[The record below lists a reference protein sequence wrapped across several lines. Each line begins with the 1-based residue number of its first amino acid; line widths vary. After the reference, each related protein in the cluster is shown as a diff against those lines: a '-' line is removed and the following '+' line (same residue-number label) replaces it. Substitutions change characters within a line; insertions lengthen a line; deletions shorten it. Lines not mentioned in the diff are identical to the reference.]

1 MTTLTIQDTE
11 AGLRLDALL
20 AQHGLAPSVAAA
32 RRLLAA
38 DAVRIDGRSAKKGT
52 HLRAGQV
59 VEVSEISSP
68 TLQPVAMA
76 LPVLYEDADLIAVA
90 KPAGV
95 PSHPLRPGEG
105 ASAAAAIAALFP
117 ECATASP
124 DPREGGLVHRLDRG
138 TTGVLIAARDRAA
151 WDRLRQAMAA
161 DSCTKTYFSEVMG
174 QFPVY
179 APGERDFVSPGREPG
194 RFTVAVPIG
203 RTGRHGKRVKLG
215 GGRQPLPALTEVSL
229 LEQRSETA
237 LVQAQLSKG
246 RTHQVRAHLAYLGTP
261 VVGDTTY
268 GQAGETEESP
278 SHLHL
283 HAAAV
288 TFVHP
293 RTGQV
298 VVIEAPPPA
307 WAQRRR

>member
-1 MTTLTIQDTE
+1 MGTITIQDTE

-20 AQHGLAPSVAAA
+20 ARHHLAPSVAAA

-38 DAVRIDGRSAKKGT
+38 GAVQVDGRCAKKGT

-59 VEVSEISSP
+59 VDVSESSSP
-68 TLQPVAMA
+68 TLQPMAMD
-76 LPVLYEDADLIAVA
+76 LPVLYEDAELIAVA

-105 ASAAAAIAALFP
+105 PSAAAAIAALFP
-117 ECATASP
+117 ECASASP

-138 TTGVLIAARDRAA
+138 TTGVLIAARNRTA

-161 DSCTKTYFSEVMG
+161 DACKKTYFSEVVG
-174 QFPVY
+174 HFPVF

-194 RFTVAVPIG
+194 QFTVAVPIG

-215 GGRQPLPALTEVSL
+215 GGRQPLPALTEVEL
-229 LEQRSETA
+229 VEQRPDTA
-237 LVQAQLSKG
+237 LVQARLSKG
-246 RTHQVRAHLAYLGTP
+246 RTHQVRAHLAYLGIP

-268 GQAGETEESP
+268 GQDEDDESP
-278 SHLHL
+278 SRLHL

-293 RTGQV
+293 RSGEV
-298 VVIEAPPPA
+298 VLIKAPLPA
-307 WAQRRR
+307 WAQRGR